1 MPKLKLLIAED
12 DKVTRRI
19 YQKGLPETIFE
30 TRMVADGSETL
41 KTYKEWNP
49 DVILLDIMMPVLN
62 GFQVLQKIRTNFKDK
77 ATTIIM
83 ATSMSEKSSIVECV
97 KLGIQGYVIKPF
109 PREEIASTIVKY
121 HRANPNKKN
130 KEQVVN

>member
-12 DKVTRRI
+12 DKVTRLI
-19 YQKGLPETIFE
+19 YQKGLPKTIFE
-30 TRMVADGSETL
+30 IRMDADGSEAL
-41 KTYKEWNP
+41 KTYKEWEP

-62 GFQVLQKIRTNFKDK
+62 GFQALHKIRTQFKDK

-83 ATSMSEKSSIVECV
+83 ATSMSEKSGIMECA
-97 KLGIQGYVIKPF
+97 KLGIQGYVIKPL

-130 KEQVVN
+130 KT

>member
-62 GFQVLQKIRTNFKDK
+62 GFQVLQKIRTRFEDK

-83 ATSMSEKSSIVECV
+83 ASLISEKSGNVECV
-97 KLGIQGYVIKPF
+97 KLGIQGYVIKPLL
-109 PREEIASTIVKY
+109 REEIAPTIVKY
-121 HRANPNKKN
+121 HRANTNKNN
-130 KEQVVN
+130 KT

>member
-1 MPKLKLLIAED
+1 
-12 DKVTRRI
+12 
-19 YQKGLPETIFE
+19 
-30 TRMVADGSETL
+30 
-41 KTYKEWNP
+41 
-49 DVILLDIMMPVLN
+49 MMPVLN
-62 GFQVLQKIRTNFKDK
+62 GFQVLQKIRTRFKDK

-97 KLGIQGYVIKPF
+97 KLGIQCYVIKPL

-130 KEQVVN
+130 KL